1 MLLYISWENLS
12 LYKKRILWPLHLPIP
27 ITFLLDNILH
37 ITRRPC
43 IVASEVVHRRSLFND
58 LYLLVFPCFCK
69 QYVYKLNIPIH
80 RVPTSKSSVF
90 CKGMEFP
97 FFQHLTVSW
106 AVPVAKKIFLKK
118 CYASECR
125 SKRRWNGSAQVKLFR
140 SKWSS
145 LTGRSGPTEN
155 CRSIFK
161 NFRFQSRSS
170 SSLHIVVKM
179 ADGSDGSV
187 Y

>member
-69 QYVYKLNIPIH
+69 QYVYKLNIYIC
-80 RVPTSKSSVF
+80 VF

-118 CYASECR
+118 CYASEFR
-125 SKRRWNGSAQVKLFR
+125 SKRRWNGSAQVELFR

-145 LTGRSGPTEN
+145 DRSV
-155 CRSIFK
+155 RSDRKLPFHFQK
-161 NFRFQSRSS
+161 FSFPVPLQLVTPHSSQNGGWFRWKCLLVQW
-170 SSLHIVVKM
+170 V
-179 ADGSDGSV
+179 
-187 Y
+187 